1 MSGLTAA
8 AKFILKWTIVGLAI
22 AFIIVMIK
30 RDWLFPAAVTPGD
43 TPSRSDLRPV
53 SFADAVARTAP
64 AVVNIFT
71 YRVVTEEV
79 TPGNTADGVEAA
91 SPALRQGL
99 ETGLGSGVIVDAAGH
114 VVTNNHVIACAE
126 QIFVQLADG
135 RIDEARI
142 VGADPA
148 TDLAILQIKLKD
160 PPAAALGRS
169 DDLRTGDIVLAIG
182 TPYGLS
188 QTVTQG
194 IVSAL
199 GRGQLNV
206 TAIEGFIQTDAAVN
220 DGNSG
225 GALIDS
231 QGQLIGINTAALSRN
246 LGVNGISFAIPV
258 DLVRGVMDS
267 IVRFGRVKRGWF
279 GVETEDLTAQ
289 QAAILGPQASEGI
302 VIKKVYPGSPAEEA
316 GLQPG
321 DLIVGINGARRSL
334 GEALSLVASTPPGER
349 IALSVVR
356 QNTRYDFAVTLV
368 ERKAQDDVRTVCRA
382 TGKK

>member
-8 AKFILKWTIVGLAI
+8 AKFILKWTIVGLAV
-22 AFIIVMIK
+22 AFIIVLIK
-30 RDWLFPAAVTPGD
+30 RDWLLPAPKAPEEAAAR
-43 TPSRSDLRPV
+43 SRTSPM
-53 SFADAVARTAP
+53 SFADAVALTAP

-71 YRVVTEEV
+71 YRVVTEAV
-79 TPGNTADGVEAA
+79 TPGNAPGTGSAT
-91 SPALRQGL
+91 PALRQGL
-99 ETGLGSGVIVDAAGH
+99 ETGLGSGVIVDTAGY
-114 VVTNNHVIACAE
+114 VVTNNHVIACA
-126 QIFVQLADG
+126 QRIFVQLADG
-135 RIDEARI
+135 RIDEART
-142 VGADPA
+142 VGTDPA
-148 TDLAILQIKLKD
+148 TDLAVLQISLNNL
-160 PPAAALGRS
+160 PVATLGKS

-225 GALIDS
+225 GALIDA
-231 QGQLIGINTAALSRN
+231 QGQLIGINTAALARN

-279 GVETEDLTAQ
+279 GVETGGLTAQ
-289 QAAILGPQASEGI
+289 QAAILGPQAASESM
-302 VIKKVYPGSPAEEA
+302 VITRVYPDSPAAAA

-321 DLIVGINGARRSL
+321 DLIIGINGARRSMS
-334 GEALSLVASTPPGER
+334 EALSVVASTPPGDN
-349 IALSVVR
+349 ITLSVVR
-356 QNTRYDFAVTLV
+356 ENTRYDFTVTLV
-368 ERKAQDDVRTVCRA
+368 ERKAEEDVRTVCS
-382 TGKK
+382 TPGKQ

>member
-1 MSGLTAA
+1 MSGLIAA
-8 AKFILKWTIVGLAI
+8 AKFILKWTVVGLAV
-22 AFIIVMIK
+22 AFIIVVFK
-30 RDWLFPAAVTPGD
+30 REWQIPAPLTPAAAPTRASITPM
-43 TPSRSDLRPV
+43 
-53 SFADAVARTAP
+53 SFADAVALTAP

-79 TPGNTADGVEAA
+79 TPGSSPDGTK
-91 SPALRQGL
+91 PATPAMRQGL
-99 ETGLGSGVIVDAAGH
+99 ETGLGSGVIVDTAGH
-114 VVTNNHVIACAE
+114 VVTNNHVITCAE
-126 QIFVQLADG
+126 RIFVQLADG

-142 VGADPA
+142 VGTDPA
-148 TDLAILQIKLKD
+148 TDLAVLQISLKD
-160 PPAAALGRS
+160 LPTAVLGRS

-182 TPYGLS
+182 TPFGLS

-258 DLVRGVMDS
+258 DLVRGVMSS

-279 GVETEDLTAQ
+279 GVETAGLTAQ

-302 VIKKVYPGSPAEEA
+302 VITNVSPSSPAAEA
-316 GLQPG
+316 GLRPG
-321 DLIVGINGARRSL
+321 DLIIGINGARRSL
-334 GEALSLVASTPPGER
+334 GEALSVVASTPPGER

-356 QNTRYDFAVTLV
+356 QNTRYDFTVTLV
-368 ERKAQDDVRTVCRA
+368 ERTAQEDERAVCSA
-382 TGKK
+382 PSKK

>member
-8 AKFILKWTIVGLAI
+8 AKFILKWTMVGLAV
-22 AFIIVMIK
+22 AFVVVLIK
-30 RDWLFPAAVTPGD
+30 RDWLFPAAVTPVE
-43 TPSRSDLRPV
+43 TPVQRSVTPL

-71 YRVVTEEV
+71 YRVVTEAV
-79 TPGNTADGVEAA
+79 GGGNTRNGAG
-91 SPALRQGL
+91 PAGPTIRQGL
-99 ETGLGSGVIVDAAGH
+99 ETGLGSGVIVDTAGH
-114 VVTNNHVIACAE
+114 VITNNHVIACAQ

-135 RIDEARI
+135 RIDQARI
-142 VGADPA
+142 VGTDPA
-148 TDLAILQIKLKD
+148 TDLAILEISLRD
-160 PPAAALGRS
+160 LPAAVLGNS

-199 GRGQLNV
+199 GRGQLNL
-206 TAIEGFIQTDAAVN
+206 TAIEGFIQTDAAIN

-231 QGQLIGINTAALSRN
+231 QGRLIGINTAALSRN

-258 DLVRGVMDS
+258 DLVRGVMES

-279 GVETEDLTAQ
+279 GVETAGPTAQ
-289 QAAILGPQASEGI
+289 QAAILGPQASDGML
-302 VIKKVYPGSPAEEA
+302 VTRVYPGSPAAEA

-321 DLIVGINGARRSL
+321 DLIIGINGVHRSM
-334 GEALSLVASTPPGER
+334 GEALNVVASTPPGER
-349 IALSVVR
+349 ISLSVVR
-356 QNTRYDFAVTLV
+356 ENTRYDFTVTLV
-368 ERKAQDDVRTVCRA
+368 ERTAQEDMRTVCSEP
-382 TGKK
+382 GK